1 MDLQALVGLT
11 TMRLSQ
17 ILAMKTVE
25 LIIRIRKRRKRTRR
39 RIRRNLPLK
48 MKVPLLKTKGSLA
61 PSSINNNLLRMI
73 FHRQISLLSRTRL
86 ARAFS
91 KIKTP
96 AKMKECLITRL
107 EVTTQCTLVKF
118 FSIDT

>member
-11 TMRLSQ
+11 TMRGSQ
-17 ILAMKTVE
+17 ILAMKT
-25 LIIRIRKRRKRTRR
+25 LAFIIRIRKRRKRTRR
-39 RIRRNLPLK
+39 RIRRNLPPK
-48 MKVPLLKTKGSLA
+48 MKVHLLKTKGSLA
-61 PSSINNNLLRMI
+61 PSSINNNLLRTI
-73 FHRQISLLSRTRL
+73 YHRKISLLSRTRL

-107 EVTTQCTLVKF
+107 EVITQCMLVKF
-118 FSIDT
+118 F